1 MHDHEVFGARL
12 VTADG
17 SRIAVAGLCRAE
29 LLAECEKKI
38 PGLCTLEFNTADPTE
53 IDIILADRLTEL
65 GIEHRPIARTGVL
78 AWIEGR
84 GKADP
89 KRRAV
94 VLRAD
99 IDALPITEQ
108 NDIGW
113 RSCTPGVMHACGHDG
128 HVGTLLAAVHYINQH
143 RDFAGRLVA
152 IFQPGE
158 EGFAG
163 GRYMIEDG
171 LVQKF
176 GIDEFYAL
184 HAEPMLP
191 VGCVG
196 FIPGFATAN
205 ADIFKIT
212 FTGVG
217 GHGSRPHL
225 TRDPLVAACECVL
238 SLQTIVSRSVDPN
251 QTAVVSAGCISCGNE
266 KGSSVVQKTATIV
279 GTTRS
284 FEKEVQDIII
294 QRMQQIV
301 DGTALSNDMKGK
313 LEYTKLYPAMFNSP
327 EHVEKAKALLEEALG
342 LDKVKLM
349 IRRAGGEDF
358 SFMLQAKPG
367 CLFRLGVQDE
377 THNAS
382 VHNPEFD
389 FNDKAIAT
397 GAACLLTIALNR
409 AAS

>member
-1 MHDHEVFGARL
+1 MPIIIKPSQLEESVKLGAQFRHCIHEEPEIGL
-12 VTADG
+12 YLPKTQEKIVTALKSFGIKEISTFVGGANVTGVVAVIEG
-17 SRIAVAGLCRAE
+17 SR
-29 LLAECEKKI
+29 
-38 PGLCTLEFNTADPTE
+38 PGKT
-53 IDIILADRLTEL
+53 I
-65 GIEHRPIARTGVL
+65 G
-78 AWIEGR
+78 
-84 GKADP
+84 
-89 KRRAV
+89 
-94 VLRAD
+94 LRAD
-99 IDALPITEQ
+99 SDALPLEEKT
-108 NDIGW
+108 
-113 RSCTPGVMHACGHDG
+113 GVEWSSKVPMAMHACGHDG

-158 EGFAG
+158 EGCAG

>member
-1 MHDHEVFGARL
+1 MPIIIKPSQLEESAKLGAQFRHCIHEEPEIGLYLPKTQEKIVNALKSFGIKEISTFVGGAN
-12 VTADG
+12 VTGVVAVIEG
-17 SRIAVAGLCRAE
+17 SR
-29 LLAECEKKI
+29 
-38 PGLCTLEFNTADPTE
+38 PGKT
-53 IDIILADRLTEL
+53 I
-65 GIEHRPIARTGVL
+65 G
-78 AWIEGR
+78 
-84 GKADP
+84 
-89 KRRAV
+89 
-94 VLRAD
+94 LRAD
-99 IDALPITEQ
+99 SDALPLEEKT
-108 NDIGW
+108 
-113 RSCTPGVMHACGHDG
+113 GVEWSSKVPMAMHACGHDG

>member
-1 MHDHEVFGARL
+1 MSIIIKPSQLEESAKLGAQFRHCIHEEPEIGLYLPKTQEKIVNALKSFGIKEISTFVGGAN
-12 VTADG
+12 VTGVVAVIEG
-17 SRIAVAGLCRAE
+17 SR
-29 LLAECEKKI
+29 
-38 PGLCTLEFNTADPTE
+38 PGKT
-53 IDIILADRLTEL
+53 I
-65 GIEHRPIARTGVL
+65 G
-78 AWIEGR
+78 
-84 GKADP
+84 
-89 KRRAV
+89 
-94 VLRAD
+94 LRAD
-99 IDALPITEQ
+99 SDALPLEEKT
-108 NDIGW
+108 
-113 RSCTPGVMHACGHDG
+113 GVEWSSKVPMAMHACGHDG

>member
-1 MHDHEVFGARL
+1 MPIIIKPSQLEESAKLGAQFRHCIHEEPEIGLYLPKTQEKIVNALKSFGIKEISTFVGGAN
-12 VTADG
+12 VTGVVAVIEG
-17 SRIAVAGLCRAE
+17 SR
-29 LLAECEKKI
+29 
-38 PGLCTLEFNTADPTE
+38 PGKT
-53 IDIILADRLTEL
+53 I
-65 GIEHRPIARTGVL
+65 G
-78 AWIEGR
+78 
-84 GKADP
+84 
-89 KRRAV
+89 
-94 VLRAD
+94 LRAD
-99 IDALPITEQ
+99 SDALPLEEKT
-108 NDIGW
+108 
-113 RSCTPGVMHACGHDG
+113 GVEWSSKVPMPMHACGHDG

>member
-1 MHDHEVFGARL
+1 MPIIIKPSQLEESAKLGAHFRHCIHEEPEIGLYLPKTQEKIVNALKSFGIKEISTFVGGAN
-12 VTADG
+12 VTGVVAVIEG
-17 SRIAVAGLCRAE
+17 SR
-29 LLAECEKKI
+29 
-38 PGLCTLEFNTADPTE
+38 PGKT
-53 IDIILADRLTEL
+53 I
-65 GIEHRPIARTGVL
+65 G
-78 AWIEGR
+78 
-84 GKADP
+84 
-89 KRRAV
+89 
-94 VLRAD
+94 LRAD
-99 IDALPITEQ
+99 SDALPLEEKTSVE
-108 NDIGW
+108 W
-113 RSCTPGVMHACGHDG
+113 SSKVPMAMHACGHDG

-225 TRDPLVAACECVL
+225 TRDPFVAACECVL

>member
-1 MHDHEVFGARL
+1 MPIIIKPSQLEESAKLGAQFRHCIHEEPEIGLYLPKTQEKIVNALKSFGIKEISTFVGGANVTGL
-12 VTADG
+12 VALIEG
-17 SRIAVAGLCRAE
+17 SR
-29 LLAECEKKI
+29 
-38 PGLCTLEFNTADPTE
+38 PGKT
-53 IDIILADRLTEL
+53 I
-65 GIEHRPIARTGVL
+65 G
-78 AWIEGR
+78 
-84 GKADP
+84 
-89 KRRAV
+89 
-94 VLRAD
+94 LRAD
-99 IDALPITEQ
+99 SDALPLEEKT
-108 NDIGW
+108 
-113 RSCTPGVMHACGHDG
+113 GVEWSSKVPMAMHACGHDG

>member
-1 MHDHEVFGARL
+1 MSIIIKPSQLEESAKLGAQFRHCIHEEPEIGLYLPKTQEKIVEALKSFG
-12 VTADG
+12 
-17 SRIAVAGLCRAE
+17 I
-29 LLAECEKKI
+29 K
-38 PGLCTLEFNTADPTE
+38 E
-53 IDIILADRLTEL
+53 ISTFVGGANV
-65 GIEHRPIARTGVL
+65 TGVV
-78 AWIEGR
+78 AVIEGNR
-84 GKADP
+84 PGKTIG
-89 KRRAV
+89 
-94 VLRAD
+94 LRAD
-99 IDALPITEQ
+99 SDALPLEEKT
-108 NDIGW
+108 
-113 RSCTPGVMHACGHDG
+113 GVEWSSKVPMTMHACGHDG

-225 TRDPLVAACECVL
+225 TKDPLVAACECVL

-301 DGTALSNDMKGK
+301 DGTALSNDMQGK

-327 EHVEKAKALLEEALG
+327 EHVEKAKTLLEEALG
-342 LDKVKLM
+342 SDKVKLM

>member
-1 MHDHEVFGARL
+1 MHIIIKPSQLEESAKLGAHFRHCIHEEPEIGLYLPKTQEKIVNALKSFGIKEISTFVGGAN
-12 VTADG
+12 VTGVVAVIEG
-17 SRIAVAGLCRAE
+17 SR
-29 LLAECEKKI
+29 
-38 PGLCTLEFNTADPTE
+38 PGKT
-53 IDIILADRLTEL
+53 I
-65 GIEHRPIARTGVL
+65 G
-78 AWIEGR
+78 
-84 GKADP
+84 
-89 KRRAV
+89 
-94 VLRAD
+94 LRAD
-99 IDALPITEQ
+99 SDALPLEEKTSVE
-108 NDIGW
+108 W
-113 RSCTPGVMHACGHDG
+113 SSKVPMAMHACGHDG

>member
-1 MHDHEVFGARL
+1 MPIIIKPSQLEESAKLGAQFRHCIHEEPEIGLYLPKTQEKIVNALKSFGIKEISTFVGGAN
-12 VTADG
+12 VTGVVAVIEG
-17 SRIAVAGLCRAE
+17 SRP
-29 LLAECEKKI
+29 EKTI
-38 PGLCTLEFNTADPTE
+38 G
-53 IDIILADRLTEL
+53 
-65 GIEHRPIARTGVL
+65 
-78 AWIEGR
+78 
-84 GKADP
+84 
-89 KRRAV
+89 
-94 VLRAD
+94 LRAD
-99 IDALPITEQ
+99 SDALPLEEKT
-108 NDIGW
+108 
-113 RSCTPGVMHACGHDG
+113 GVEWSSKVPMAMHACGHDG

-397 GAACLLTIALNR
+397 GAACLLTIAINR

>member
-1 MHDHEVFGARL
+1 MPIIIKPSQLEESAKLGAQFRHCIHEEPEIGLYLPKTQEKIVEALKSFG
-12 VTADG
+12 
-17 SRIAVAGLCRAE
+17 I
-29 LLAECEKKI
+29 K
-38 PGLCTLEFNTADPTE
+38 E
-53 IDIILADRLTEL
+53 ISTFVGGANV
-65 GIEHRPIARTGVL
+65 TGVV
-78 AWIEGR
+78 AVIEGNR
-84 GKADP
+84 PGKTIG
-89 KRRAV
+89 
-94 VLRAD
+94 LRAD
-99 IDALPITEQ
+99 SDALPLEEKT
-108 NDIGW
+108 
-113 RSCTPGVMHACGHDG
+113 GVEWSSKVPMAMHACGHDG

-217 GHGSRPHL
+217 GHGSRLHL

-251 QTAVVSAGCISCGNE
+251 QIAVVSAGCISCGNE

-342 LDKVKLM
+342 PDKVKLM

>member
-1 MHDHEVFGARL
+1 MPIIIKASQLEESAKLGAQFRHCIHEEPEIGLYLPKTQEKIVNALKSFGIKEISTFVGGAN
-12 VTADG
+12 VTGVVAVIEG
-17 SRIAVAGLCRAE
+17 SR
-29 LLAECEKKI
+29 
-38 PGLCTLEFNTADPTE
+38 PGKT
-53 IDIILADRLTEL
+53 I
-65 GIEHRPIARTGVL
+65 G
-78 AWIEGR
+78 
-84 GKADP
+84 
-89 KRRAV
+89 
-94 VLRAD
+94 LRAD
-99 IDALPITEQ
+99 SDALPLEEKT
-108 NDIGW
+108 
-113 RSCTPGVMHACGHDG
+113 GVEWSSKVPMAMHACGHDG

-389 FNDKAIAT
+389 SNDKAIAT

>member
-1 MHDHEVFGARL
+1 MPIIIKPSQLEESAKLGAHFRHCIHEEPEIGLYLPKTQEKIVNALKSFGIKEISTFVGGAN
-12 VTADG
+12 VTGVVAVIEG
-17 SRIAVAGLCRAE
+17 SR
-29 LLAECEKKI
+29 
-38 PGLCTLEFNTADPTE
+38 PGKT
-53 IDIILADRLTEL
+53 I
-65 GIEHRPIARTGVL
+65 G
-78 AWIEGR
+78 
-84 GKADP
+84 
-89 KRRAV
+89 
-94 VLRAD
+94 LRAD
-99 IDALPITEQ
+99 SDALPLEEKTSVE
-108 NDIGW
+108 W
-113 RSCTPGVMHACGHDG
+113 SSKVPMAMHACGHDG

-238 SLQTIVSRSVDPN
+238 SLQTVVSRSVDPN

-397 GAACLLTIALNR
+397 GAACLLTSALNR

>member
-1 MHDHEVFGARL
+1 MPIIIKPSQLEESAKLGAQFRHCIHEEPEIGLYLPKTQEKIVNALKSFGIKEISTFVGGAN
-12 VTADG
+12 VTGVVAVIEG
-17 SRIAVAGLCRAE
+17 SR
-29 LLAECEKKI
+29 
-38 PGLCTLEFNTADPTE
+38 PGKT
-53 IDIILADRLTEL
+53 I
-65 GIEHRPIARTGVL
+65 G
-78 AWIEGR
+78 
-84 GKADP
+84 
-89 KRRAV
+89 
-94 VLRAD
+94 LRAD
-99 IDALPITEQ
+99 SDALPLEEKT
-108 NDIGW
+108 
-113 RSCTPGVMHACGHDG
+113 GVEWSSKVPMAMHACGHDG
-128 HVGTLLAAVHYINQH
+128 HVGTVLAAVHYINQH

-327 EHVEKAKALLEEALG
+327 EHVEKAKALLEEALD

>member
-1 MHDHEVFGARL
+1 MPIIIKPPQLEESAKLGAQFRHCIHEEPEIGLYLPKTQEKIVNALKSFGIKEISTFVGGAN
-12 VTADG
+12 VTGVVAVIEG
-17 SRIAVAGLCRAE
+17 SR
-29 LLAECEKKI
+29 
-38 PGLCTLEFNTADPTE
+38 PGKT
-53 IDIILADRLTEL
+53 I
-65 GIEHRPIARTGVL
+65 G
-78 AWIEGR
+78 
-84 GKADP
+84 
-89 KRRAV
+89 
-94 VLRAD
+94 LRAD
-99 IDALPITEQ
+99 SDALPLEEKT
-108 NDIGW
+108 
-113 RSCTPGVMHACGHDG
+113 GVEWSSKVPMAMHACGHDG

>member
-1 MHDHEVFGARL
+1 MPIIIKPSQLEESAKLGAQFRHCIHEEPEIGLYLPKTQEKIVNALKSFGIKEISTFVGGAN
-12 VTADG
+12 VTGVVAVIEG
-17 SRIAVAGLCRAE
+17 SR
-29 LLAECEKKI
+29 
-38 PGLCTLEFNTADPTE
+38 PGKT
-53 IDIILADRLTEL
+53 I
-65 GIEHRPIARTGVL
+65 G
-78 AWIEGR
+78 
-84 GKADP
+84 
-89 KRRAV
+89 
-94 VLRAD
+94 LRAD
-99 IDALPITEQ
+99 SDALPLEEKTSVE
-108 NDIGW
+108 W
-113 RSCTPGVMHACGHDG
+113 SSKVPMAMHACGHDG

-342 LDKVKLM
+342 LDKIKLM

>member
-1 MHDHEVFGARL
+1 MPTIIKPSQLEESAKLGAQFRHCIHEEPEIGLYLPKTQEKIVNALKSFGIKEISTFVGGAN
-12 VTADG
+12 VTGVVAVIEG
-17 SRIAVAGLCRAE
+17 SR
-29 LLAECEKKI
+29 
-38 PGLCTLEFNTADPTE
+38 PGKT
-53 IDIILADRLTEL
+53 I
-65 GIEHRPIARTGVL
+65 G
-78 AWIEGR
+78 
-84 GKADP
+84 
-89 KRRAV
+89 
-94 VLRAD
+94 LRAD
-99 IDALPITEQ
+99 SDALPLEEKT
-108 NDIGW
+108 
-113 RSCTPGVMHACGHDG
+113 GVEWSSKVPMAMHACGHDG

>member
-1 MHDHEVFGARL
+1 MPIILKPSQLEESAKLGAQFRHCIHEEPEIGLYLPKTQEKIVNALKSFGIKEISTFVGGAN
-12 VTADG
+12 VTGVVAVIEG
-17 SRIAVAGLCRAE
+17 SR
-29 LLAECEKKI
+29 
-38 PGLCTLEFNTADPTE
+38 PGKT
-53 IDIILADRLTEL
+53 I
-65 GIEHRPIARTGVL
+65 G
-78 AWIEGR
+78 
-84 GKADP
+84 
-89 KRRAV
+89 
-94 VLRAD
+94 LRAD
-99 IDALPITEQ
+99 SDALPLEEKT
-108 NDIGW
+108 
-113 RSCTPGVMHACGHDG
+113 GVEWSSKVPMAMHACGHDG

-389 FNDKAIAT
+389 FNDKAIVT

>member
-1 MHDHEVFGARL
+1 MSIIIKPSQLEESAKLGAQFRHCIHEEPEIGLYLPKTQEKIVEALKSFGIKEISTFVGGAN
-12 VTADG
+12 VTGVVAVIEG
-17 SRIAVAGLCRAE
+17 SR
-29 LLAECEKKI
+29 
-38 PGLCTLEFNTADPTE
+38 PGKT
-53 IDIILADRLTEL
+53 I
-65 GIEHRPIARTGVL
+65 G
-78 AWIEGR
+78 
-84 GKADP
+84 
-89 KRRAV
+89 
-94 VLRAD
+94 LRAD
-99 IDALPITEQ
+99 SDALPLEEKT
-108 NDIGW
+108 
-113 RSCTPGVMHACGHDG
+113 GVEWSSKVPMAMHACGHDG

>member
-1 MHDHEVFGARL
+1 MPITIKPSQLEESAKLGAQFRHCIHEEPEIGLYLPKTQEKIVNALKSFGIKEISTFVGGAN
-12 VTADG
+12 VTGVVAVIEG
-17 SRIAVAGLCRAE
+17 SR
-29 LLAECEKKI
+29 
-38 PGLCTLEFNTADPTE
+38 PGKT
-53 IDIILADRLTEL
+53 I
-65 GIEHRPIARTGVL
+65 G
-78 AWIEGR
+78 
-84 GKADP
+84 
-89 KRRAV
+89 
-94 VLRAD
+94 LRAD
-99 IDALPITEQ
+99 SDALPLEEKT
-108 NDIGW
+108 
-113 RSCTPGVMHACGHDG
+113 GVEWSSKVPMAMHACGHDG

-367 CLFRLGVQDE
+367 CLFRLGIQDE

>member
-1 MHDHEVFGARL
+1 MPIIIKPSQLEESAKLGAHFRHCIHEEPEIGLYLPKTQEKIVNALKSFGIKEISTFVGGAN
-12 VTADG
+12 VTGVVAVIEG
-17 SRIAVAGLCRAE
+17 SR
-29 LLAECEKKI
+29 
-38 PGLCTLEFNTADPTE
+38 PGKT
-53 IDIILADRLTEL
+53 I
-65 GIEHRPIARTGVL
+65 G
-78 AWIEGR
+78 
-84 GKADP
+84 
-89 KRRAV
+89 
-94 VLRAD
+94 LRAD
-99 IDALPITEQ
+99 SDALPLEEKTSVE
-108 NDIGW
+108 W
-113 RSCTPGVMHACGHDG
+113 SSKVPMAMHACGHDG

-238 SLQTIVSRSVDPN
+238 SLQTVVSRSVDPN

-266 KGSSVVQKTATIV
+266 KGSSVVQKNATIV

>member
-1 MHDHEVFGARL
+1 MSIIIKPSQLEESAKLGAQFRHCIHEEPEIGLYLPKTQEKIVEALKSFGIKEISTFVGGAN
-12 VTADG
+12 VTGVVAVIEG
-17 SRIAVAGLCRAE
+17 SR
-29 LLAECEKKI
+29 
-38 PGLCTLEFNTADPTE
+38 PGKT
-53 IDIILADRLTEL
+53 I
-65 GIEHRPIARTGVL
+65 G
-78 AWIEGR
+78 
-84 GKADP
+84 
-89 KRRAV
+89 
-94 VLRAD
+94 LRAD
-99 IDALPITEQ
+99 SDALPLEEKT
-108 NDIGW
+108 
-113 RSCTPGVMHACGHDG
+113 GVEWSSKVPMTMHACGHDG

-163 GRYMIEDG
+163 GRYMIEDS

-225 TRDPLVAACECVL
+225 TKDPLVAACECVL

-327 EHVEKAKALLEEALG
+327 EHVEKAKALLGEALG
-342 LDKVKLM
+342 QDKVKLM

>member
-1 MHDHEVFGARL
+1 MPIIIKPSQLEESAKLGAHFRHCIHEEPEIGLYLPKTQEKIVNALKSFGIKEISTFVGGAN
-12 VTADG
+12 VTGVVAVIEG
-17 SRIAVAGLCRAE
+17 SR
-29 LLAECEKKI
+29 
-38 PGLCTLEFNTADPTE
+38 PGKT
-53 IDIILADRLTEL
+53 I
-65 GIEHRPIARTGVL
+65 G
-78 AWIEGR
+78 
-84 GKADP
+84 
-89 KRRAV
+89 
-94 VLRAD
+94 LRAD
-99 IDALPITEQ
+99 SDALPLEEKTSVE
-108 NDIGW
+108 W
-113 RSCTPGVMHACGHDG
+113 SSKVPMAMHACGHDG

-238 SLQTIVSRSVDPN
+238 SLQTVVSRSVDPN

-377 THNAS
+377 THNSS

>member
-1 MHDHEVFGARL
+1 MPIIIKPSQLEESAKLGAQFRHCIHEEPEIGLYLPKTQEKIVNALKSFGIKEISTFVGGAN
-12 VTADG
+12 VTGVVAVIEG
-17 SRIAVAGLCRAE
+17 SR
-29 LLAECEKKI
+29 
-38 PGLCTLEFNTADPTE
+38 PGKT
-53 IDIILADRLTEL
+53 I
-65 GIEHRPIARTGVL
+65 G
-78 AWIEGR
+78 
-84 GKADP
+84 
-89 KRRAV
+89 
-94 VLRAD
+94 LRAD
-99 IDALPITEQ
+99 SDALPLEEKT
-108 NDIGW
+108 
-113 RSCTPGVMHACGHDG
+113 GVEWSSKVPMAMHACGHDG

-225 TRDPLVAACECVL
+225 TRDPLVAACECVR

>member
-1 MHDHEVFGARL
+1 MPIIIKPSQLEESAKLGAQFRHCIHEEPEIGLYLPKTQEKIVNALKSFGIKEISTFVGGAN
-12 VTADG
+12 VTGVVAVIEG
-17 SRIAVAGLCRAE
+17 SR
-29 LLAECEKKI
+29 
-38 PGLCTLEFNTADPTE
+38 PGKT
-53 IDIILADRLTEL
+53 I
-65 GIEHRPIARTGVL
+65 G
-78 AWIEGR
+78 
-84 GKADP
+84 
-89 KRRAV
+89 
-94 VLRAD
+94 LRAD
-99 IDALPITEQ
+99 SDALPLEEKT
-108 NDIGW
+108 
-113 RSCTPGVMHACGHDG
+113 GVEWSSKVPMAMHACGHDG

-176 GIDEFYAL
+176 GIDKFYAL

-191 VGCVG
+191 VRCVG

>member
-1 MHDHEVFGARL
+1 MPIIIKPSQLEESAKLGAQFRHCIHEEPEIGLYLPKTQEKIVNALKSFGIKEISTFVGGAN
-12 VTADG
+12 VTGVVAVIEG
-17 SRIAVAGLCRAE
+17 SR
-29 LLAECEKKI
+29 
-38 PGLCTLEFNTADPTE
+38 PGKT
-53 IDIILADRLTEL
+53 I
-65 GIEHRPIARTGVL
+65 G
-78 AWIEGR
+78 
-84 GKADP
+84 
-89 KRRAV
+89 
-94 VLRAD
+94 LRAD
-99 IDALPITEQ
+99 SDALPLEEKT
-108 NDIGW
+108 
-113 RSCTPGVMHACGHDG
+113 GVEWSSKVPMAMHACGHDC

>member
-1 MHDHEVFGARL
+1 MPIIIKPSQLEESVKLGAQFRHCIHEEPEIGLYLPKTQEKIVNALKSFGIKEISTFVGGAN
-12 VTADG
+12 VTGVVAVIEG
-17 SRIAVAGLCRAE
+17 SR
-29 LLAECEKKI
+29 
-38 PGLCTLEFNTADPTE
+38 PGKT
-53 IDIILADRLTEL
+53 I
-65 GIEHRPIARTGVL
+65 G
-78 AWIEGR
+78 
-84 GKADP
+84 
-89 KRRAV
+89 
-94 VLRAD
+94 LRAD
-99 IDALPITEQ
+99 SDALPLEEKT
-108 NDIGW
+108 
-113 RSCTPGVMHACGHDG
+113 GVEWSSKVPMAMHACGHDG

-238 SLQTIVSRSVDPN
+238 SLQTIVSRSVDPS

>member
-1 MHDHEVFGARL
+1 MPIIIKPSQLEESAKLGAQFRHCIHEEPEIGLYLPKTQEKIVNALKSFGIKEISTFVGGAN
-12 VTADG
+12 VTGVVAVIEG
-17 SRIAVAGLCRAE
+17 SR
-29 LLAECEKKI
+29 
-38 PGLCTLEFNTADPTE
+38 PGKT
-53 IDIILADRLTEL
+53 I
-65 GIEHRPIARTGVL
+65 G
-78 AWIEGR
+78 
-84 GKADP
+84 
-89 KRRAV
+89 
-94 VLRAD
+94 LRAD
-99 IDALPITEQ
+99 SDALPLEEKT
-108 NDIGW
+108 
-113 RSCTPGVMHACGHDG
+113 GVEWSSKVPMAMHACGHDG

-143 RDFAGRLVA
+143 RDFAGRLVV

-191 VGCVG
+191 VRCVG

>member
-1 MHDHEVFGARL
+1 MPIIIKPSQLEESAKLGAQFRHCIHEEPEIGLYLPKTQEKIVNALKSFGIKEISTFVGGAN
-12 VTADG
+12 VTGVVAVIEG
-17 SRIAVAGLCRAE
+17 SR
-29 LLAECEKKI
+29 
-38 PGLCTLEFNTADPTE
+38 PGKT
-53 IDIILADRLTEL
+53 I
-65 GIEHRPIARTGVL
+65 G
-78 AWIEGR
+78 
-84 GKADP
+84 
-89 KRRAV
+89 
-94 VLRAD
+94 LRAD
-99 IDALPITEQ
+99 SDALPLEEKT
-108 NDIGW
+108 
-113 RSCTPGVMHACGHDG
+113 GVEWSSKVPMAMHACGHDG

-382 VHNPEFD
+382 VHNLEFD

>member
-1 MHDHEVFGARL
+1 MPIIIKPSQLEESAKLGAHFRHCIHEEPEIGLYLPKTQEKIVNALKSFGIKEISTFVGGAN
-12 VTADG
+12 VTGVVAVIEG
-17 SRIAVAGLCRAE
+17 SR
-29 LLAECEKKI
+29 
-38 PGLCTLEFNTADPTE
+38 PGKT
-53 IDIILADRLTEL
+53 I
-65 GIEHRPIARTGVL
+65 G
-78 AWIEGR
+78 
-84 GKADP
+84 
-89 KRRAV
+89 
-94 VLRAD
+94 LRAD
-99 IDALPITEQ
+99 SDALPLEEKTSVE
-108 NDIGW
+108 W
-113 RSCTPGVMHACGHDG
+113 SSKVPMAMHACGHDG

-409 AAS
+409 SAS

>member
-1 MHDHEVFGARL
+1 MPIIIKASQLEESAKLGAQFRHCIHEEPEIGLYLPKTQEKIVNALKSFGIKEISTFVGGAN
-12 VTADG
+12 VTGVVAVIEG
-17 SRIAVAGLCRAE
+17 SR
-29 LLAECEKKI
+29 
-38 PGLCTLEFNTADPTE
+38 PGKT
-53 IDIILADRLTEL
+53 I
-65 GIEHRPIARTGVL
+65 G
-78 AWIEGR
+78 
-84 GKADP
+84 
-89 KRRAV
+89 
-94 VLRAD
+94 LRAD
-99 IDALPITEQ
+99 SDALPLEEKT
-108 NDIGW
+108 
-113 RSCTPGVMHACGHDG
+113 GVEWSSKVPMAMHACGHDG

-301 DGTALSNDMKGK
+301 DGTALSNDMTGK

>member
-1 MHDHEVFGARL
+1 MPIIIKPSQLEESAKLGAHFRHCIHEEPEIGLYLPKTQEKIVNALKSFGIKEISTFVGGAN
-12 VTADG
+12 VTGVVAVIEG
-17 SRIAVAGLCRAE
+17 SR
-29 LLAECEKKI
+29 
-38 PGLCTLEFNTADPTE
+38 PGKT
-53 IDIILADRLTEL
+53 I
-65 GIEHRPIARTGVL
+65 G
-78 AWIEGR
+78 
-84 GKADP
+84 
-89 KRRAV
+89 
-94 VLRAD
+94 LRAD
-99 IDALPITEQ
+99 SDALPLEEKTSVE
-108 NDIGW
+108 W
-113 RSCTPGVMHACGHDG
+113 SSKVPMAMHACGHDG

-217 GHGSRPHL
+217 GHGSRHL

>member
-1 MHDHEVFGARL
+1 MPIIIKPSQLEKSVKLGAQFRHCIHEEPEIGLYLPKTQEKIVNALKSFGIKEISTFVGGAN
-12 VTADG
+12 VTGVVAVIEG
-17 SRIAVAGLCRAE
+17 SR
-29 LLAECEKKI
+29 
-38 PGLCTLEFNTADPTE
+38 PGKT
-53 IDIILADRLTEL
+53 I
-65 GIEHRPIARTGVL
+65 G
-78 AWIEGR
+78 
-84 GKADP
+84 
-89 KRRAV
+89 
-94 VLRAD
+94 LRAD
-99 IDALPITEQ
+99 SDALPLEEKT
-108 NDIGW
+108 
-113 RSCTPGVMHACGHDG
+113 GVEWSSKVPMAMHACGHDG

>member
-1 MHDHEVFGARL
+1 MPIIIKTSQLEESAKLGAQFRHCIHEEPEIGLYLPKTQEKIVNALKSFGIKEISTFVGGAN
-12 VTADG
+12 VTGVVAVIEG
-17 SRIAVAGLCRAE
+17 SR
-29 LLAECEKKI
+29 
-38 PGLCTLEFNTADPTE
+38 PGKT
-53 IDIILADRLTEL
+53 I
-65 GIEHRPIARTGVL
+65 G
-78 AWIEGR
+78 
-84 GKADP
+84 
-89 KRRAV
+89 
-94 VLRAD
+94 LRAD
-99 IDALPITEQ
+99 SDALPLEEKT
-108 NDIGW
+108 
-113 RSCTPGVMHACGHDG
+113 GVEWSSKVPMAMHACGHDG

>member
-1 MHDHEVFGARL
+1 MPIIIKPSQLEESAKLGAHFRHCIHEEPEIGLYLPKTQEKIVNALKSFGIKEISTFVGGANATG
-12 VTADG
+12 VVAVIEG
-17 SRIAVAGLCRAE
+17 SR
-29 LLAECEKKI
+29 
-38 PGLCTLEFNTADPTE
+38 PGKT
-53 IDIILADRLTEL
+53 I
-65 GIEHRPIARTGVL
+65 G
-78 AWIEGR
+78 
-84 GKADP
+84 
-89 KRRAV
+89 
-94 VLRAD
+94 LRAD
-99 IDALPITEQ
+99 SDALPLEEKTSVE
-108 NDIGW
+108 W
-113 RSCTPGVMHACGHDG
+113 SSKVPMAMHACGHDG

>member
-1 MHDHEVFGARL
+1 MSIIIKPSQLEESAKLGAQFRHCIHEEPEIGLYLPKTQEKIVEALKSFGIKEISTFVGGAN
-12 VTADG
+12 VTGVVAVIEG
-17 SRIAVAGLCRAE
+17 SR
-29 LLAECEKKI
+29 
-38 PGLCTLEFNTADPTE
+38 PGKT
-53 IDIILADRLTEL
+53 I
-65 GIEHRPIARTGVL
+65 G
-78 AWIEGR
+78 
-84 GKADP
+84 
-89 KRRAV
+89 
-94 VLRAD
+94 LRAD
-99 IDALPITEQ
+99 SDALPLEEKT
-108 NDIGW
+108 
-113 RSCTPGVMHACGHDG
+113 GVEWSSKVPMTMHACGHDG

-225 TRDPLVAACECVL
+225 TKDPLVAACECVL

-251 QTAVVSAGCISCGNE
+251 QTAVVSAGSISCGNE

-327 EHVEKAKALLEEALG
+327 EHVEKAKALLGEALG
-342 LDKVKLM
+342 QDKVKLM

>member
-1 MHDHEVFGARL
+1 MPIIIKPSQLEESAKLGAHFRHCIHEEPEIGLYLPKTQEKIVNALKSFGIKEISTFVGGAN
-12 VTADG
+12 VTGVVAVIEG
-17 SRIAVAGLCRAE
+17 SR
-29 LLAECEKKI
+29 
-38 PGLCTLEFNTADPTE
+38 PGKT
-53 IDIILADRLTEL
+53 I
-65 GIEHRPIARTGVL
+65 G
-78 AWIEGR
+78 
-84 GKADP
+84 
-89 KRRAV
+89 
-94 VLRAD
+94 LRAD
-99 IDALPITEQ
+99 SDALPLEEKTSVE
-108 NDIGW
+108 W
-113 RSCTPGVMHACGHDG
+113 SSKVPMAMHACGHDG

-251 QTAVVSAGCISCGNE
+251 QTAVVSAGYISCGNE